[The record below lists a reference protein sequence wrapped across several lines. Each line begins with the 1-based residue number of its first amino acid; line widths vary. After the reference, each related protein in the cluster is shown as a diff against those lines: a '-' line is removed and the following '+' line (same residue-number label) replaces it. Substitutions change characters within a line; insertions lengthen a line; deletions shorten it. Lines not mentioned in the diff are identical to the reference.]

1 MKSLLLKLH
10 TQTAMHAG
18 SGQADSVIDLPIQR
32 ESHTGYPCVFGS
44 SVKGALRTHA
54 ETRTNLGENTVAQL
68 FGKEGNSDDGNAGA
82 VLVSDARLL
91 LLPMRSLTGQFRW
104 VTCPAILNRLVQ
116 DSKRFGNEIT
126 APIPTVANEEVITA
140 SNETVSNENALYLE
154 EYRFTKA
161 ASQLD
166 TAWVAIL
173 ANFLSYDNGQ
183 EMLTNQLAIIND
195 EDFAYLAKYTL
206 PVNPHIAIETATKI
220 TKKGALWYEEY
231 LPSDTVLYIGISI
244 EDERKKDGAKA
255 DELSQYFMQLFVD
268 SQWLQMGGNETV
280 GMGWCSVKLSNM
292 EA

>member
-32 ESHTGYPCVFGS
+32 ETHTGYPCVFGS

-54 ETRTNLGENTVAQL
+54 ETRANLGDNKVAQL

-104 VTCPAILNRLVQ
+104 VTCPAILNRLIQ
-116 DSKRFGNEIT
+116 DSKRFGSEIT
-126 APIPTVANEEVITA
+126 TPIPTIKNEEVIT
-140 SNETVSNENALYLE
+140 VSNEENLYLE
-154 EYRFTKA
+154 EYRFTK
-161 ASQLD
+161 SNMQLD
-166 TAWVAIL
+166 TAWIEVL
-173 ANFLSYDNGQ
+173 ADFLSYDNSK

-195 EDFAYLAKYTL
+195 DDFAYLAKYAL

-220 TKKGALWYEEY
+220 TKNGALWYEEY
-231 LPSDTVLYIGISI
+231 LPADSVLYIGVNI
-244 EDERKKDGAKA
+244 EDERKKDGVTA
-255 DELSQYFMQLFVD
+255 DELSLHFMQLFSD

-280 GMGWCSVKLSNM
+280 GMGWCSVKLSNT